1 METRSRLE
9 PKQINVVC
17 GAAELD
23 RSHDEAPLHAPLERL
38 QPRLENH
45 MAAVAINYFAYTFLK
60 IHSTIRMTPAM
71 AAGVSTR
78 LMDVSDLVKL
88 LIESEAE
95 KAARRSGAYPEP
107 AAASC
112 GSTPPRG

>member
-1 METRSRLE
+1 
-9 PKQINVVC
+9 
-17 GAAELD
+17 
-23 RSHDEAPLHAPLERL
+23 
-38 QPRLENH
+38 

-88 LIESEAE
+88 LTESEAE